1 MPDTRTTYLEK
12 HGRKWRVIVHVP
24 AAAQRKIGKAHL
36 KESLD
41 TDNLATA
48 NILKAPI
55 VARFKD
61 IIEQALRE
69 VQPGDYHEEAKAIRA
84 AKRLVPASGL
94 SVQIFPRPGEEYEEE
109 AEADSAGNI
118 ETIAEG
124 LSKSHGDIV
133 ARSFA
138 DLAHG
143 RATPLKE
150 HLQAFKDDNDYQ
162 AKSLLEMDGAFKR
175 LGEWLASTK
184 RSPNLEGI
192 TSDVAS
198 IYMRHLVH
206 GLGISP
212 QTASKYASFFRSYWK
227 WLALK
232 GHVRDGTVWSG
243 PVPKGKAVRR
253 HDDVE
258 PDEGK
263 RPFTTAE
270 MEKLLGG
277 AKGDML
283 TLIRIG
289 ALTGMRIEEIYGL
302 RVRDVV
308 DGFLVVRVG
317 KTANAKRRVPIHAD
331 LKGTVEALTEGKAPV
346 AYLFDTKAQ
355 VIEKT
360 GLRSG
365 AASKRFGHYR
375 RGIGLDER
383 PNKKL
388 KSNID
393 FHSLRRWFIKSA
405 RDALFAGATGYN
417 PWTIADVVGHEDD
430 DLKDTLKMTLGL
442 YPGTSPDDAL
452 RACVAAVTLPPAGV
466 VQ

>member
-24 AAAQRKIGKAHL
+24 AAVQRKIGKAHL

-48 NILKAPI
+48 NLLKSA
-55 VARFKD
+55 VVDRFKA
-61 IIEQALRE
+61 IIEEALRE

-84 AKRLVPASGL
+84 AKRLAPASGL

-124 LSKSHGDIV
+124 LSRSHGDTV
-133 ARSFA
+133 ARSFSDA
-138 DLAHG
+138 AHG

-150 HLQAFKDDNDYQ
+150 HLQAFKDDHDYQ
-162 AKSLLEMDGAFKR
+162 AKSLLEMEGAFKR

-206 GLGISP
+206 GLGISS

-232 GHVRDGTVWSG
+232 GHVKDGTVWAA

-270 MEKLLGG
+270 MKRLLGN
-277 AKGDML
+277 ATGDML
-283 TLIRIG
+283 TLIKIA
-289 ALTGMRIEEIYGL
+289 ALTGMRIEEVYGL

-317 KTANAKRRVPIHAD
+317 KTANAKRRVPIHTD
-331 LKGTVEALTEGKAPV
+331 LKGTVEALGKDKKPGD
-346 AYLFDTKAQ
+346 YLFDPEAQ
-355 VIEKT
+355 VVEKT

-365 AASKRFGHYR
+365 AASKRFGTYR
-375 RGIGLDER
+375 RGLGLDER
-383 PNKKL
+383 PNKKP

-393 FHSLRRWFIKSA
+393 FHSLRRWFIKEA
-405 RDALFAGATGYN
+405 RNALLAGATGYN

-430 DLKDTLKMTLGL
+430 DLKDTLRMTLGL
-442 YPGTSPDDAL
+442 YPGASPDDAL
-452 RACVAAVTLPPAGV
+452 RACVAAVKLPTAEV
-466 VQ
+466 IQ